1 MSDETEYGAG
11 QIQVLEGL
19 QAVQKRPAMYIG
31 STDERGLHH
40 LVYEVVDNAID
51 EALAGYCEQ
60 IEVTIHDDDS
70 VSVTDDGRGI
80 PVDTHEEYDR
90 PALEV
95 IMTVLHAGGKFDS
108 KSYQV
113 SGGLHGVGVSVVN
126 ALSRWLEVEVKRDGA
141 LWRHRFEAG
150 QPEGDIERVRDL
162 EPDEGTGTSVRFWPD
177 KEIFET
183 TDFVFSTLETRL
195 RELAFLNR
203 GVEIHLHDERD
214 DMHQQFRY
222 EGGIREFVTYL
233 NETKTT
239 LHEEVIHIEDS
250 APMPG
255 GDGEIHVEVALQATD
270 ELQGSL
276 HAFANNINTRE
287 GGTHMT
293 GFKTALT
300 RVINDYATDHE
311 LLRDLDENLRG
322 DDIREG
328 LTAVLSV
335 KHPDPQFE
343 GQTKTKL
350 GNSEV
355 RGVVESAM
363 HDHLGAYFEENPDT
377 AEAIVNKAVEAAQAR
392 KAAQKAEELTR
403 RKSALASS
411 TLPGKLSDCQTRNPS
426 DAELFVVEGD
436 SAGGSAKQGRNP
448 EFQAILPIRG
458 KILNVEKHRL
468 DRILENN
475 EIRNLITALGTGI
488 GDEFDISELRYE
500 NVLVMSVDSEEH
512 TFVRDGDGR
521 IRFVEIG
528 PFIDEVVESDGGGYD
543 GYEVLCFGRDDHETT
558 FRPIDQVIRHEIDE
572 PLYEVETAYGRNLT
586 VTASHSVFVHR
597 KDGVALAR
605 GDEIGPGDRVVAPR
619 SVPLHGD
626 MDGEQIDLL
635 ARLVKRADELDS
647 EVYAR
652 GEGIEEMFKSR
663 VRQAYAD
670 GGAADTVDRTGPR
683 VDAPESVLADL
694 RERRLEA
701 GLTQQDICD
710 SVSVSQP
717 TTVSQWER
725 GVSRPT
731 VSNFRAYCEAV
742 DLPAGEVLAEVS
754 VTDSLLDQRWNSQYE
769 GAPANEVREYV
780 RVSELD
786 ESDIELIPED
796 ASVELTPAHYAD
808 HGIERYLD
816 IDETLL
822 ELLGFWVADG
832 SCSPRNGV
840 RLAMGPN
847 NRDLIERYRTAFEEV
862 FGIAGKH
869 SRYDDRVDE
878 VKLVNR
884 VAAVVWQAVLGCDST
899 SAATKTVPDLV
910 FNTSD
915 VGQRAFLRGYLLG
928 DGTVGDGS
936 IHWTTTSRD
945 LASGLLYLLSAQGVV
960 ASHSVVSADSLS
972 SEGIETVTDR
982 HTVTVSARE
991 DLERLR
997 DVWQQHEKS
1006 TQLRERVE
1014 TGGDNPDARRYEE
1027 LSDDLVALPVRSV
1040 EQVDP
1045 TGEYVYDFSVETD
1058 ENFVAGVGGLC
1069 AHNTDADVDGAHIR
1083 TLLLTFLYR
1092 HMTPLLERGHVYATK
1107 PPLYRVR
1114 YRGETYDA
1122 MTETERDRIIEE
1134 RCNGNPSQVQRF
1146 KGLGEMNPQQL
1157 WDTTMNP
1164 ETRHLKQITVEDAAV
1179 ADKMFSVLMGDA
1191 VEPRKEFIKEHAPEA
1206 DWVDI

>member
-31 STDERGLHH
+31 STDARGLHH

-222 EGGIREFVTYL
+222 EGGIREFVAYL

-255 GDGEIHVEVALQATD
+255 GDGDIHVEVALQATD

-300 RVINDYATDHE
+300 RVVNDYATDHD

-411 TLPGKLSDCQTRNPS
+411 TLPGKLSDCQTRDPS

-528 PFIDEVVESDGGGYD
+528 PFIDEVVESDGEGYD

-558 FRPIDQVIRHEIDE
+558 FRPIDQAIRHEIDE

-635 ARLVKRADELDS
+635 ARLVKRADDLDS

-683 VDAPESVLADL
+683 VDAPES
-694 RERRLEA
+694 
-701 GLTQQDICD
+701 
-710 SVSVSQP
+710 
-717 TTVSQWER
+717 
-725 GVSRPT
+725 
-731 VSNFRAYCEAV
+731 
-742 DLPAGEVLAEVS
+742 
-754 VTDSLLDQRWNSQYE
+754 
-769 GAPANEVREYV
+769 V

-840 RLAMGPN
+840 RLTMGSN

-915 VGQRAFLRGYLLG
+915 AGQRAFLRGYLLG

-936 IHWTTTSRD
+936 IRWTTTSRD

-1006 TQLRERVE
+1006 TQLHERVE

-1122 MTETERDRIIEE
+1122 MTEKERDRIIEQ